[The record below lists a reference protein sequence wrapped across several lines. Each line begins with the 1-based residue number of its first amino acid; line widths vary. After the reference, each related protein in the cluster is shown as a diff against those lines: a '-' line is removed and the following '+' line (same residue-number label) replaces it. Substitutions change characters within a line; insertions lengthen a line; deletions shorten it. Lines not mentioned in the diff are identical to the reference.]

1 MAINSCSINAFT
13 INSLKCRRRV
23 FDINPP
29 IIVNGGQVQQYR
41 YQNWQ
46 EDEEIFDINNLE
58 LSTFRVEIMMNGKSV
73 GYSLVDNDI
82 DKNIV
87 MTSIS
92 GISVSPVT
100 IDIKSISVKEK

>member
-29 IIVNGGQVQQYR
+29 IINGGQVQQYR

-46 EDEEIFDINNLE
+46 DDEQIDINNLE
-58 LSTFRVEIMMNGKSV
+58 LSTFRVDIVLNGKNV
-73 GYSLVDNDI
+73 GFSLVDNSVD
-82 DKNIV
+82 NIF

-92 GISVSPVT
+92 NISISPIE
-100 IDIKSISVKEK
+100 IDIKSISVKKNDK